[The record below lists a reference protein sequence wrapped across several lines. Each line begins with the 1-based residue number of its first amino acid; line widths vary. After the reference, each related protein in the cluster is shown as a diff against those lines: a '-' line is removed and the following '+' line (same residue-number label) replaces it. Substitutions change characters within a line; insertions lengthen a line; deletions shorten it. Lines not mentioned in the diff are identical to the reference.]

1 MLISATGSVDG
12 TQSKGQNT
20 DTQSIEQRIQQL
32 QKQIRD
38 LKGNEKLSPEERE
51 KRIKNL
57 EEQIKRLEEQKQK
70 MEKKEKNKDIDAK
83 EIEKQEILDKPQD
96 SIIDLLV

>member
-1 MLISATGSVDG
+1 MLTSSVGNVNG
-12 TQSKGQNT
+12 TQQKGQAN

-38 LKGNEKLSPEERE
+38 LKSNEKISPEERE

-57 EEQIKRLEEQKQK
+57 EEQIERLEEQKQK
-70 MEKKEKNKDIDAK
+70 MEKQERNKDIDAK
-83 EIEKQEILDKPQD
+83 EVEKQEILDKPHD
-96 SIIDLLV
+96 GALDLFV